1 MSELGFTV
9 CFYLEWSQKLDITQG
24 YYHISPKLRTHQ
36 LQDVPLYAIKKEK
49 KKRKKPIQYCKV
61 ISLHLK

>member
-49 KKRKKPIQYCKV
+49 KKEKNQYNIVK
-61 ISLHLK
+61 